1 MNSEYHQIF
10 DTINQ
15 GLVVLDLNMRVTD
28 WNRWMEMHS
37 SIRAH
42 EIIGRPLYDFFPS
55 LQQKQAFTRAVKC
68 AFGFGSFAYFS
79 QKLHQYLFPMR
90 NPHAGSELFSRMQ
103 QHCTL
108 GPLRD
113 DVGQINSL
121 FIAVQDVTEFVLYE
135 HRLIEMTRVDSLT
148 GLYNRRFLNQRLDE
162 ELERSTRHGNPL
174 CLMLLD
180 VDHFKQIN
188 DTHGHLCGD
197 QVLLS
202 LSAAL
207 RTTLRKSDIA
217 ARFGGEE
224 FICVLPETTLEHAC
238 LLAERCRL
246 KVAGLELVYHDLPL
260 TITISLGIAEMAPDD
275 TFDSLIKRAD
285 DAMYQAKQTG
295 RNRCVRAA
303 TPVPNHHGRRP

>member
-1 MNSEYHQIF
+1 MNSEYRQIF

-37 SIRAH
+37 SIRAD

-55 LQQKQAFTRAVKC
+55 LQQKPAFTRAIKC
-68 AFGFGSFAYFS
+68 AYSFGSFAYFS
-79 QKLHQYLFPMR
+79 QKLHQHLFPMR
-90 NPHAGSELFSRMQ
+90 NPHAGNELFPRMQ

-113 DVGQINSL
+113 DTGQINSL

-135 HRLIEMTRVDSLT
+135 QRLIEMTRVDSLT

-162 ELERSTRHGNPL
+162 ELERSRRHGNPL
-174 CLMLLD
+174 CLLLLD
-180 VDHFKQIN
+180 VDYFKQIN
-188 DTHGHLCGD
+188 DDHGHLCGD

-202 LSAAL
+202 LSGIL

-224 FICVLPETTLEHAC
+224 FICVLPETTLEQAH
-238 LLAERCRL
+238 LLAERCRQ
-246 KVAGLELVYHDLPL
+246 KVAGAQLIYHDVPL
-260 TITISLGIAEMAPDD
+260 SITISLGVAEMIPDD

-285 DAMYQAKQTG
+285 DAMYRAKQAG
-295 RNRCVRAA
+295 RNCSVCAPSPA
-303 TPVPNHHGRRP
+303 TDHFRHP